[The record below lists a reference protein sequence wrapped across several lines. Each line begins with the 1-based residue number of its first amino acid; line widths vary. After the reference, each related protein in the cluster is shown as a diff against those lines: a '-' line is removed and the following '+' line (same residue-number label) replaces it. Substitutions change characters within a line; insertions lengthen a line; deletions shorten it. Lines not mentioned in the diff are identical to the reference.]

1 MLTLFLVDKLE
12 SSQSIEVAGDEAH
25 HAIKVLRIKLG
36 EEILVSDGAGNWVR
50 AVVENIEKKTFMAK
64 VLERGFQEEKS
75 PRIIVVQ
82 GLPKSDRVKDAIEIL
97 VESGVDLIIPWQ
109 ADRSI
114 SKWQK
119 DSLDKWQSAAVA
131 ATKQSRRFRKP
142 EIIDGLSLS
151 EILEIESENS
161 AFLVMHESAT
171 TKLSE
176 VVTSKFADMSEI
188 IIVIGPEGGISDSEL
203 AILEG
208 AGAHIVGLG
217 PEVFRSAHAGGAALS
232 AVSALIGRW

>member
-12 SSQSIEVAGDEAH
+12 DSNLIEVSGDEAH
-25 HAIKVLRIKLG
+25 HAIKVLRTSVG
-36 EEILVSDGAGNWVR
+36 EEILISDGAGNWVR
-50 AVVENIEKKTFMAK
+50 ASVENIEKKTFTAK
-64 VLERGFQEEKS
+64 VLERGFQPEKS
-75 PRIIVVQ
+75 PRLIVVQ

-97 VESGVDLIIPWQ
+97 VESGVDVIIPWQ

-114 SKWQK
+114 SKWRQ
-119 DSLDKWQSAAVA
+119 DSLAKWQSVAVA

-151 EILEIESENS
+151 QLLEIESENS
-161 AFLVMHESAT
+161 AVLVMHESAN

-176 VVTSKFADMSEI
+176 VVTSKFSGMSEI
-188 IIVIGPEGGISDSEL
+188 VIVVGPEGGISDNEL
-203 AILEG
+203 ELLQST
-208 AGAHIVGLG
+208 GAHIVGLG

>member
-1 MLTLFLVDKLE
+1 MLTLFLIDKLE
-12 SSQSIEVAGDEAH
+12 DSNLIEIAGDEAH
-25 HAIKVLRIKLG
+25 HAIKVLRITVG
-36 EEILVSDGAGNWVR
+36 EEILISDGAGNWVR
-50 AVVENIEKKTFMAK
+50 ASIENIEKKTFTAK
-64 VLERGFQEEKS
+64 VLERGFQPEKS
-75 PRIIVVQ
+75 PRLIVVQ

-142 EIIDGLSLS
+142 EIIDGLSLPQL
-151 EILEIESENS
+151 LEIESENS
-161 AFLVMHESAT
+161 VVLVMHESAT

-176 VVTSKFADMSEI
+176 VVTSKFAGMSEI

-203 AILEG
+203 AVLEG

>member
-12 SSQSIEVAGDEAH
+12 DSNLIEVSGDEAH
-25 HAIKVLRIKLG
+25 HAIKVLRTSVG
-36 EEILVSDGAGNWVR
+36 EEILISDGAGNWVR
-50 AVVENIEKKTFMAK
+50 ASVENIEKKTFTAL
-64 VLERGFQEEKS
+64 VLERGFQPEKS
-75 PRIIVVQ
+75 PRLIVVQ

-97 VESGVDLIIPWQ
+97 VESGVDVIIPWQ

-114 SKWQK
+114 SKWRQ
-119 DSLDKWQSAAVA
+119 DSLAKWQNVAVA

-151 EILEIESENS
+151 QLLEIESENS
-161 AFLVMHESAT
+161 AVLVMHESAT

-176 VVTSKFADMSEI
+176 VVTSKFAGMSEI
-188 IIVIGPEGGISDSEL
+188 VIVIGPEGGISDNEL
-203 AILEG
+203 ELLQS
-208 AGAHIVGLG
+208 AGAQIVGLG

>member
-75 PRIIVVQ
+75 PRLIVVQ

-151 EILEIESENS
+151 ELLEIESENS

-203 AILEG
+203 ALLEG

>member
-12 SSQSIEVAGDEAH
+12 DSNLIEVVGDEAH
-25 HAIKVLRIKLG
+25 HAIKVLRITVG

-50 AVVENIEKKTFMAK
+50 ASIENIEKKTFTARVSK
-64 VLERGFQEEKS
+64 RGFQPEKS
-75 PRIIVVQ
+75 PRLIVVQ

-114 SKWQK
+114 SKWRQ

-151 EILEIESENS
+151 QLLEIESENS
-161 AFLVMHESAT
+161 VFLVMHESAT

-176 VVTSKFADMSEI
+176 VVTSKFAGMSEI
-188 IIVIGPEGGISDSEL
+188 IIVIGPEGGISESEL
-203 AILEG
+203 AVLEG

>member
-1 MLTLFLVDKLE
+1 MLTLFLVDKLDD
-12 SSQSIEVAGDEAH
+12 SNLIEVSGDEAH
-25 HAIKVLRIKLG
+25 HAIKVLRINVS
-36 EEILVSDGAGNWVR
+36 EEILISDGAGNWVR
-50 AVVENIEKKTFMAK
+50 ASVENIEKKTFTAK
-64 VLERGFQEEKS
+64 VLERGFQPEKS
-75 PRIIVVQ
+75 PRLIVVQ

-109 ADRSI
+109 ANRSI

-131 ATKQSRRFRKP
+131 ATKQSRRYRKP

-151 EILEIESENS
+151 QLLEIESENS
-161 AFLVMHESAT
+161 AVLVMHESAT

-176 VVTSKFADMSEI
+176 VVTSKFAGMSEI
-188 IIVIGPEGGISDSEL
+188 IIVIGPEGGISESEL
-203 AILEG
+203 TVLEG

>member
-1 MLTLFLVDKLE
+1 LVDKLE
-12 SSQSIEVAGDEAH
+12 DSNLIEVVGDEAH
-25 HAIKVLRIKLG
+25 HAIKVLRITVG

-50 AVVENIEKKTFMAK
+50 ASVENIEKKTFTARVSK
-64 VLERGFQEEKS
+64 RGFQPEKS
-75 PRIIVVQ
+75 PRLIVVQ

-114 SKWQK
+114 SKWRQ

-151 EILEIESENS
+151 QLLEIESENS
-161 AFLVMHESAT
+161 VFLVMHESAT

-176 VVTSKFADMSEI
+176 VVTSKFAGMSEI
-188 IIVIGPEGGISDSEL
+188 IIVIGPEGGISESEL
-203 AILEG
+203 AVLEG

>member
-12 SSQSIEVAGDEAH
+12 DSNLIEIAGDEAH
-25 HAIKVLRIKLG
+25 HAIKVLRKTVG
-36 EEILVSDGAGNWVR
+36 EEILISDGAGNWVR
-50 AVVENIEKKTFMAK
+50 ASVENIEKKTFSAK
-64 VLERGFQEEKS
+64 VLERGFQPEKS
-75 PRIIVVQ
+75 PRLIVVQ

-114 SKWQK
+114 SKWRQ

-151 EILEIESENS
+151 QLLEIESENS
-161 AFLVMHESAT
+161 VVLVMHESAT

-176 VVTSKFADMSEI
+176 VVTSKFSGMSEI

-203 AILEG
+203 AVLEG

-217 PEVFRSAHAGGAALS
+217 PEVLRSAHAGGAALS

>member
-12 SSQSIEVAGDEAH
+12 DSNLIEVSGDEAH
-25 HAIKVLRIKLG
+25 HAIKVLRITVG
-36 EEILVSDGAGNWVR
+36 EEILISDGAGNWVR
-50 AVVENIEKKTFMAK
+50 ASVESIEKKTFAAK
-64 VLERGFQEEKS
+64 VLERGFQPEKS
-75 PRIIVVQ
+75 TRLIVVQ

-114 SKWQK
+114 SKWRQ

-151 EILEIESENS
+151 QLLEIESENS
-161 AFLVMHESAT
+161 VVLVMHESAT

-176 VVTSKFADMSEI
+176 VVTSKFSGMSEI

-203 AILEG
+203 AVLEG

>member
-12 SSQSIEVAGDEAH
+12 DSNLIEVSGDEAH
-25 HAIKVLRIKLG
+25 HAIKVLRINIG
-36 EEILVSDGAGNWVR
+36 EEILISDGAGNWVR
-50 AVVENIEKKTFMAK
+50 ASVENIEKKTFVAK
-64 VLERGFQEEKS
+64 VLERGFQPEKS
-75 PRIIVVQ
+75 PRLIVVQ

-151 EILEIESENS
+151 QLLEIESENS
-161 AFLVMHESAT
+161 AILVMHESAE
-171 TKLSE
+171 TKLSQ

-188 IIVIGPEGGISDSEL
+188 IIVIGPEGGISESEL
-203 AILEG
+203 ELLQSV
-208 AGAHIVGLG
+208 GAHIVGLG

>member
-12 SSQSIEVAGDEAH
+12 DSNLIEVVGDEAH
-25 HAIKVLRIKLG
+25 HAIKVLRITVG
-36 EEILVSDGAGNWVR
+36 EEILISDGAGNWVR
-50 AVVENIEKKTFMAK
+50 ASVENIEKKAFTARVSK
-64 VLERGFQEEKS
+64 RGFQPEKS
-75 PRIIVVQ
+75 PRLIVVQ

-114 SKWQK
+114 SKWRQ

-142 EIIDGLSLS
+142 EIIDGLTLS
-151 EILEIESENS
+151 QLLEIESENS
-161 AFLVMHESAT
+161 AVLVMHESAT

-176 VVTSKFADMSEI
+176 VVTSKFGEMSEI
-188 IIVIGPEGGISDSEL
+188 IIVIGPEGGISESEL
-203 AILEG
+203 AILES

>member
-12 SSQSIEVAGDEAH
+12 DSNLIEVSGDEAH
-25 HAIKVLRIKLG
+25 HAIKVLRITVG
-36 EEILVSDGAGNWVR
+36 EEILISDGAGNWVR
-50 AVVENIEKKTFMAK
+50 ACVENIEKKTFTAK
-64 VLERGFQEEKS
+64 VLERGFQPEKS
-75 PRIIVVQ
+75 PRLIVVQ

-119 DSLDKWQSAAVA
+119 DSLYKWQSAAVA

-142 EIIDGLSLS
+142 EIIAGLSLS
-151 EILEIESENS
+151 QLLEIESENS
-161 AFLVMHESAT
+161 VFLVMHESAT

-176 VVTSKFADMSEI
+176 VVTSNFAGMSEI

-203 AILEG
+203 AVLEG

>member
-12 SSQSIEVAGDEAH
+12 DSNLIEIAGDEAH
-25 HAIKVLRIKLG
+25 HAIKVLRINAG
-36 EEILVSDGAGNWVR
+36 EEILISDGAGNWVR
-50 AVVENIEKKTFMAK
+50 ASVENIEKKSFTAK
-64 VLERGFQEEKS
+64 VLERGFQPEKS
-75 PRIIVVQ
+75 PRLIVVQ

-114 SKWQK
+114 SKWRQ
-119 DSLDKWQSAAVA
+119 DSLDKWKSAAVA

-151 EILEIESENS
+151 ELLEIESENS
-161 AFLVMHESAT
+161 AVLVMHESAT

-176 VVTSKFADMSEI
+176 VVTSKFAGMSEI
-188 IIVIGPEGGISDSEL
+188 IIVIGPEGGISESEL
-203 AILEG
+203 ADLEG

>member
-12 SSQSIEVAGDEAH
+12 DSNLIEVVGDEAH
-25 HAIKVLRIKLG
+25 HAIKVLRINVG

-50 AVVENIEKKTFMAK
+50 ASVENIEKKTFTARVSK
-64 VLERGFQEEKS
+64 RGFQPEKS
-75 PRIIVVQ
+75 PRLIVVQ

-114 SKWQK
+114 SKWRQ

-142 EIIDGLSLS
+142 EIIDGLTLS
-151 EILEIESENS
+151 QLLEIESENS
-161 AFLVMHESAT
+161 AVLVMHESAT

-176 VVTSKFADMSEI
+176 VVTSKFAGMSEI
-188 IIVIGPEGGISDSEL
+188 IIVIGPEGGISESEL
-203 AILEG
+203 AVLEG

>member
-1 MLTLFLVDKLE
+1 MLTLFLVDKLDD
-12 SSQSIEVAGDEAH
+12 SNLIEVSGDEAH
-25 HAIKVLRIKLG
+25 HAIKVLRINVS
-36 EEILVSDGAGNWVR
+36 EEILISDGAGNWVR
-50 AVVENIEKKTFMAK
+50 ASVENIEKKTFTAK
-64 VLERGFQEEKS
+64 VLELGFQPEKS
-75 PRIIVVQ
+75 PRLIVVQ

-151 EILEIESENS
+151 QLLEIESENS
-161 AFLVMHESAT
+161 AVLVMHESAT

-176 VVTSKFADMSEI
+176 VVTSKFAGMSEI
-188 IIVIGPEGGISDSEL
+188 IIVIGPEGGISESEL
-203 AILEG
+203 VVLEG

>member
-12 SSQSIEVAGDEAH
+12 DSNLIEVSGDEAH
-25 HAIKVLRIKLG
+25 HAIKVLRTSVG
-36 EEILVSDGAGNWVR
+36 EEILISDGAGNWVR
-50 AVVENIEKKTFMAK
+50 ASVENVEKKTFTAK
-64 VLERGFQEEKS
+64 VLERGFQPEKS
-75 PRIIVVQ
+75 PRLIVVQ

-97 VESGVDLIIPWQ
+97 VESGVDVIIPWQ

-119 DSLDKWQSAAVA
+119 DSLAKWQSVAVA
-131 ATKQSRRFRKP
+131 AIKQSRRFRKP
-142 EIIDGLSLS
+142 EMIDGLSLS
-151 EILEIESENS
+151 QLLGIESENG
-161 AFLVMHESAT
+161 AVLVMHESAT

-176 VVTSKFADMSEI
+176 VVTSKFAGMSEI
-188 IIVIGPEGGISDSEL
+188 VIVIGPEGGISDNEL
-203 AILEG
+203 ELLQTT
-208 AGAHIVGLG
+208 GAHIVGLG

>member
-12 SSQSIEVAGDEAH
+12 DSNLIEVSGDEAH
-25 HAIKVLRIKLG
+25 HAIKVLRTSVG
-36 EEILVSDGAGNWVR
+36 EEILISDGAGNWVR
-50 AVVENIEKKTFMAK
+50 ASVENVEKKTFTAK
-64 VLERGFQEEKS
+64 VLERGFQPEKS
-75 PRIIVVQ
+75 PRLIVVQ

-97 VESGVDLIIPWQ
+97 VESGVDVIIPWQ

-114 SKWQK
+114 SKWRQ
-119 DSLDKWQSAAVA
+119 DSLAKWQSVAVA

-151 EILEIESENS
+151 ELLEIESENG
-161 AFLVMHESAT
+161 AVLVMHESAT

-176 VVTSKFADMSEI
+176 VVTSNFAGMSEI
-188 IIVIGPEGGISDSEL
+188 VIVIGPEGGISDNEL
-203 AILEG
+203 ELLQST
-208 AGAHIVGLG
+208 GAHIVGLG

>member
-12 SSQSIEVAGDEAH
+12 DSNLIEVSGDEAH
-25 HAIKVLRIKLG
+25 HAIKVLRTSVG
-36 EEILVSDGAGNWVR
+36 EEILISDGAGNWVR
-50 AVVENIEKKTFMAK
+50 ASVENIEKKTFTAK
-64 VLERGFQEEKS
+64 VLERGYQPEKS
-75 PRIIVVQ
+75 PRLIVVQ

-97 VESGVDLIIPWQ
+97 VESGVDVIIPWQ

-114 SKWQK
+114 SKWRQ
-119 DSLDKWQSAAVA
+119 DSLAKWQSVAVA

-151 EILEIESENS
+151 QLLEIESENG
-161 AFLVMHESAT
+161 AVLVMHESAT

-176 VVTSKFADMSEI
+176 VVTSNFAGMSEI
-188 IIVIGPEGGISDSEL
+188 VIVIGPEGGISDNEL
-203 AILEG
+203 ELLQST
-208 AGAHIVGLG
+208 GAHIVGLG

>member
-1 MLTLFLVDKLE
+1 MLTLFLVDKLDD
-12 SSQSIEVAGDEAH
+12 SNLIEVSGDEAH
-25 HAIKVLRIKLG
+25 HAIKVLRINVS
-36 EEILVSDGAGNWVR
+36 EEILISDGAGNWVR
-50 AVVENIEKKTFMAK
+50 ASVENIEKKTFTAK
-64 VLERGFQEEKS
+64 VLERGFQPEKS
-75 PRIIVVQ
+75 PRLIVVQ

-109 ADRSI
+109 ANRSI

-142 EIIDGLSLS
+142 EIIDGLLLS
-151 EILEIESENS
+151 QLLEIESENS
-161 AFLVMHESAT
+161 AVLVMHESAT

-176 VVTSKFADMSEI
+176 VVTSKFAGMSEI
-188 IIVIGPEGGISDSEL
+188 IIVIGPEGGISESEL
-203 AILEG
+203 TVLEG

>member
-50 AVVENIEKKTFMAK
+50 AVVENIEKKTLTAK

-75 PRIIVVQ
+75 PRLIVVQ

-142 EIIDGLSLS
+142 EIVDGLSLS
-151 EILEIESENS
+151 QLLEIESES
-161 AFLVMHESAT
+161 GAILVMHESAT

-203 AILEG
+203 AVLEG
-208 AGAHIVGLG
+208 AGAQIVGLG

>member
-203 AILEG
+203 ALLEG

>member
-12 SSQSIEVAGDEAH
+12 DSNLIEVSGDEAH
-25 HAIKVLRIKLG
+25 HAIKVLRTSVG
-36 EEILVSDGAGNWVR
+36 EEILISDGAGNWVR
-50 AVVENIEKKTFMAK
+50 ASVENIEKKTFTAK
-64 VLERGFQEEKS
+64 VLERGFQPEKS
-75 PRIIVVQ
+75 PRLIVVQ

-97 VESGVDLIIPWQ
+97 VESGVDVIIPWQ

-119 DSLDKWQSAAVA
+119 DSLAKWQSVAVA

-151 EILEIESENS
+151 QLLEIESENS
-161 AFLVMHESAT
+161 AVLVMHESAT

-176 VVTSKFADMSEI
+176 VVTSKFSGMSEI
-188 IIVIGPEGGISDSEL
+188 VIVVGPEGGISDNEL
-203 AILEG
+203 ELLQST
-208 AGAHIVGLG
+208 GAHIVGLG

>member
-12 SSQSIEVAGDEAH
+12 DSNLIDVAGDEAH
-25 HAIKVLRIKLG
+25 HAIKVLRINVG
-36 EEILVSDGAGNWVR
+36 EEILISDGAGNWVR
-50 AVVENIEKKTFMAK
+50 ACVENIEKKTFTAK
-64 VLERGFQEEKS
+64 VLERGFQPEKS
-75 PRIIVVQ
+75 PRLIVVQ

-114 SKWQK
+114 SKWRQ

-142 EIIDGLSLS
+142 EIIAGLSLS
-151 EILEIESENS
+151 QLLEIESENS
-161 AFLVMHESAT
+161 VFLVMHESAT

-176 VVTSKFADMSEI
+176 VVTSNFAGMSEI

-203 AILEG
+203 AVLEG

>member
-1 MLTLFLVDKLE
+1 MLTLFLVDKLDD
-12 SSQSIEVAGDEAH
+12 SNLIEVSGDEAH
-25 HAIKVLRIKLG
+25 HAIKVLRINVG

-50 AVVENIEKKTFMAK
+50 ASVENIEKKTFTAK
-64 VLERGFQEEKS
+64 VLERGFQPEKS
-75 PRIIVVQ
+75 PRLIVVQ

-97 VESGVDLIIPWQ
+97 VESGVDQIIPWQ

-151 EILEIESENS
+151 QLLEIESENS
-161 AFLVMHESAT
+161 AVLVMHESAT

-176 VVTSKFADMSEI
+176 VVTSKFAGMSEI
-188 IIVIGPEGGISDSEL
+188 IIVVGPEGGISESEL
-203 AILEG
+203 TVLEG

>member
-12 SSQSIEVAGDEAH
+12 DSNLIEVSGDEAH
-25 HAIKVLRIKLG
+25 HAIKVLRTSVG
-36 EEILVSDGAGNWVR
+36 EEILISDGAGNWVR
-50 AVVENIEKKTFMAK
+50 ASVENVEKKTFTAK
-64 VLERGFQEEKS
+64 VLERGFQPEKS
-75 PRIIVVQ
+75 PRLIVVQ

-97 VESGVDLIIPWQ
+97 VESGVDVIIPWQ

-114 SKWQK
+114 SKWRQ
-119 DSLDKWQSAAVA
+119 DSLAKWESVAVA

-151 EILEIESENS
+151 QLLEIESENS
-161 AFLVMHESAT
+161 AVLVMHESAT

-176 VVTSKFADMSEI
+176 VVTSKFAGMSEI
-188 IIVIGPEGGISDSEL
+188 IIVIGPEGGISDNEL
-203 AILEG
+203 ELLQST
-208 AGAHIVGLG
+208 GAHIVGLG

>member
-1 MLTLFLVDKLE
+1 MLTLFLIDKLE
-12 SSQSIEVAGDEAH
+12 DSNLIEIAGDEAH
-25 HAIKVLRIKLG
+25 HAIKVLRITVG
-36 EEILVSDGAGNWVR
+36 EEILISDGAGDWVR
-50 AVVENIEKKTFMAK
+50 ASVENIEKKTFTAK
-64 VLERGFQEEKS
+64 VLERGFQPEKS
-75 PRIIVVQ
+75 PRLIVVQ

-114 SKWQK
+114 SKWRQ

-151 EILEIESENS
+151 QLLEIESENS
-161 AFLVMHESAT
+161 VVLVMHESAT

-176 VVTSKFADMSEI
+176 VVTSKFSGMSEI

-203 AILEG
+203 AVLEG

>member
-12 SSQSIEVAGDEAH
+12 DSNLIEVSGDEAH
-25 HAIKVLRIKLG
+25 HAIKVLRTSVG
-36 EEILVSDGAGNWVR
+36 EEILISDGAGNWVR
-50 AVVENIEKKTFMAK
+50 ACVEYIEKKTFTAK
-64 VLERGFQEEKS
+64 VLERGFQPEKS
-75 PRIIVVQ
+75 PRLIVVQ

-97 VESGVDLIIPWQ
+97 IESGVDVIIPWQ

-119 DSLDKWQSAAVA
+119 DSLTKWQSVAEA

-151 EILEIESENS
+151 QLLEIESENS
-161 AFLVMHESAT
+161 AVLVMHESAT

-176 VVTSKFADMSEI
+176 VVTSKFAGMSEI
-188 IIVIGPEGGISDSEL
+188 VIVIGPEGGISDSEL
-203 AILEG
+203 ELLQST
-208 AGAHIVGLG
+208 GAHIVGLG

>member
-1 MLTLFLVDKLE
+1 MLTLFLIDKLE
-12 SSQSIEVAGDEAH
+12 DSNLIEIAGDEAH
-25 HAIKVLRIKLG
+25 HAIKVLRITVG
-36 EEILVSDGAGNWVR
+36 EEILISDGAGNWVR
-50 AVVENIEKKTFMAK
+50 ASVENIEKKSFTAK
-64 VLERGFQEEKS
+64 VLERGFQSEKS
-75 PRIIVVQ
+75 PRLIVVQ

-114 SKWQK
+114 SKWRQ

-151 EILEIESENS
+151 QLLEIESENS
-161 AFLVMHESAT
+161 DVLVMHESAT

-176 VVTSKFADMSEI
+176 VVTSKFSGMSEI

-203 AILEG
+203 AVLEG

>member
-50 AVVENIEKKTFMAK
+50 AVVENIEKKTFTAK

-75 PRIIVVQ
+75 PRLIVVQ

-119 DSLDKWQSAAVA
+119 DSLGKWQSAAVA

-151 EILEIESENS
+151 ELLEIESENS

-176 VVTSKFADMSEI
+176 VVTSKFAGMSEI

-203 AILEG
+203 AVLEG
-208 AGAHIVGLG
+208 AGAQIVGLG

>member
-12 SSQSIEVAGDEAH
+12 DSNLIEVSGDEAH
-25 HAIKVLRIKLG
+25 HAIKVLRTSVG
-36 EEILVSDGAGNWVR
+36 EEILISDGAGYWVR
-50 AVVENIEKKTFMAK
+50 ASVENIEKKTFTAK
-64 VLERGFQEEKS
+64 VLERGFQPEKS
-75 PRIIVVQ
+75 PRLIVVQ

-97 VESGVDLIIPWQ
+97 VESGVDVIIPWQ

-114 SKWQK
+114 SKWRQ
-119 DSLDKWQSAAVA
+119 DSLAKWQSVAVA

-151 EILEIESENS
+151 QLLEIESENG
-161 AFLVMHESAT
+161 AVLVMHESAT

-176 VVTSKFADMSEI
+176 VVTSKFAEMSEI
-188 IIVIGPEGGISDSEL
+188 VIVIGPEGGISESEL
-203 AILEG
+203 ELLQST
-208 AGAHIVGLG
+208 GAHIVGLG

>member
-12 SSQSIEVAGDEAH
+12 DSNLIEVSGDEAH
-25 HAIKVLRIKLG
+25 HAIKVLRTSVG
-36 EEILVSDGAGNWVR
+36 EEILISDGTGNWVR
-50 AVVENIEKKTFMAK
+50 ACVEYIEKKTFTAK
-64 VLERGFQEEKS
+64 VLERGFQPEKS
-75 PRIIVVQ
+75 PRLIVVQ

-97 VESGVDLIIPWQ
+97 VESGVDVIIPWQ

-119 DSLDKWQSAAVA
+119 DSLTKWQSVAEA

-151 EILEIESENS
+151 QLLEIESENS
-161 AFLVMHESAT
+161 AVLVMHESAT

-176 VVTSKFADMSEI
+176 VVTSKFAGMSEI
-188 IIVIGPEGGISDSEL
+188 VIVIGPEGGISDSEL
-203 AILEG
+203 ELLQST
-208 AGAHIVGLG
+208 GAHIVGLG

>member
-12 SSQSIEVAGDEAH
+12 DSNLIEVSGDEAH
-25 HAIKVLRIKLG
+25 HAIKVLRINIG
-36 EEILVSDGAGNWVR
+36 EEILISDGAGNWVR
-50 AVVENIEKKTFMAK
+50 ASVENIEKKSFAAK
-64 VLERGFQEEKS
+64 VLERGFQQEKS
-75 PRIIVVQ
+75 PRLIVVQ

-151 EILEIESENS
+151 QLLEIESENS
-161 AFLVMHESAT
+161 AILVMHESAT

-188 IIVIGPEGGISDSEL
+188 IIVIGPEGGISESEL
-203 AILEG
+203 ELLQSV
-208 AGAHIVGLG
+208 GAHIVGLG